1 MTSWSYA
8 LYALEE
14 ECKCQRQL
22 FNRSS
27 SALLMSYFMAIGM
40 EIYNTAINSGVTQLA
55 GGFSALSYEV
65 ILDALKEA
73 SYMGIIVFIISEL
86 FGNKIGAGFM
96 VRHTAQDDPPYFR
109 QLMRQAGTVAFMC
122 PAMSLTASIL
132 FNVILAQ
139 RSFIDLPVI
148 WIGTVLKN
156 FPMAFFWNVFAAA
169 PLARAVYDA
178 LFQRRSRKVE
188 GASR

>member
-1 MTSWSYA
+1 MPKTTV
-8 LYALEE
+8 
-14 ECKCQRQL
+14 QQII
-22 FNRSS
+22 FG
-27 SALLMSYFMAIGM
+27 LLMSYFM
-40 EIYNTAINSGVTQLA
+40 AINSGVTQLA

-156 FPMAFFWNVFAAA
+156 FPMAFFWNMFAAA
-169 PLARAVYDA
+169 PLTRMVFRA

>member
-1 MTSWSYA
+1 MPKTTV
-8 LYALEE
+8 
-14 ECKCQRQL
+14 QQII
-22 FNRSS
+22 FG
-27 SALLMSYFMAIGM
+27 LLMSYFMAIGM
-40 EIYNTAINSGVTQLA
+40 EIYNTAINSGAPTSWRA
-55 GGFSALSYEV
+55 DSAPSLTRSS
-65 ILDALKEA
+65 LDALKEA
-73 SYMGIIVFIISEL
+73 SYMGIIVFIISVP

-148 WIGTVLKN
+148 WIGTMLKN
-156 FPMAFFWNVFAAA
+156 FPMAFFWNMFAAA
-169 PLARAVYDA
+169 PLTRMVFRA

>member
-1 MTSWSYA
+1 MPKTTV
-8 LYALEE
+8 
-14 ECKCQRQL
+14 QQII
-22 FNRSS
+22 FG
-27 SALLMSYFMAIGM
+27 LLMSYFMAIGM
-40 EIYNTAINSGVTQLA
+40 EIYNTAINSGATQLA

-65 ILDALKEA
+65 ILDALKET

-86 FGNKIGAGFM
+86 FGNRIGAGFM
-96 VRHTAQDDPPYFR
+96 MRHTAQDDPPYFR

-122 PAMSLTASIL
+122 PAMSLAASIL
-132 FNVILAQ
+132 FNVIFAQ
-139 RSFIDLPVI
+139 RSFIGLPVI

-156 FPMAFFWNVFAAA
+156 FPMAFFWNMFAAA
-169 PLARAVYDA
+169 PLTRMVFRA

>member
-1 MTSWSYA
+1 MPKTTV
-8 LYALEE
+8 
-14 ECKCQRQL
+14 QQII
-22 FNRSS
+22 FG
-27 SALLMSYFMAIGM
+27 LLMSYFMAIGM

-55 GGFSALSYEV
+55 GEFSNLSYEV

-122 PAMSLTASIL
+122 PAMSLAASIL

-156 FPMAFFWNVFAAA
+156 FPMAFFWNMFAAA

>member
-1 MTSWSYA
+1 MPKTTV
-8 LYALEE
+8 
-14 ECKCQRQL
+14 QQII
-22 FNRSS
+22 FG
-27 SALLMSYFMAIGM
+27 LLMSYFMAIGM
-40 EIYNTAINSGVTQLA
+40 EIYNTAINSGATQLA

-65 ILDALKEA
+65 ILDALKET

-86 FGNKIGAGFM
+86 FGNRIGTGFM
-96 VRHTAQDDPPYFR
+96 MRHTAQDDPPYFR

-122 PAMSLTASIL
+122 PAMSLAASIL
-132 FNVILAQ
+132 FNVIFAQ

-156 FPMAFFWNVFAAA
+156 FPMAFFWNMFAAA

>member
-1 MTSWSYA
+1 M
-8 LYALEE
+8 
-14 ECKCQRQL
+14 CIRD
-22 FNRSS
+22 R
-27 SALLMSYFMAIGM
+27 
-40 EIYNTAINSGVTQLA
+40 
-55 GGFSALSYEV
+55 
-65 ILDALKEA
+65 
-73 SYMGIIVFIISEL
+73 
-86 FGNKIGAGFM
+86 
-96 VRHTAQDDPPYFR
+96 
-109 QLMRQAGTVAFMC
+109 MRQAGTVAFMC
-122 PAMSLTASIL
+122 PAMSLAASIL

>member
-1 MTSWSYA
+1 MPKTTV
-8 LYALEE
+8 
-14 ECKCQRQL
+14 QQII
-22 FNRSS
+22 FG
-27 SALLMSYFMAIGM
+27 LLMSYFMAIGM

-122 PAMSLTASIL
+122 PAMSLTA
-132 FNVILAQ
+132 F
-139 RSFIDLPVI
+139 
-148 WIGTVLKN
+148 TVLKN

-178 LFQRRSRKVE
+178 LFQRRSRKVK

>member
-1 MTSWSYA
+1 MPKTTV
-8 LYALEE
+8 
-14 ECKCQRQL
+14 QQII
-22 FNRSS
+22 FG
-27 SALLMSYFMAIGM
+27 LLMSYFMAIGM
-40 EIYNTAINSGVTQLA
+40 EIYNTGINSGVTQLA

-156 FPMAFFWNVFAAA
+156 FPMAFFWNMFAAA

>member
-1 MTSWSYA
+1 MPKTTV
-8 LYALEE
+8 
-14 ECKCQRQL
+14 QQII
-22 FNRSS
+22 FG
-27 SALLMSYFMAIGM
+27 LLMSYFMAIGM

-86 FGNKIGAGFM
+86 FGNRIGAGFM
-96 VRHTAQDDPPYFR
+96 MRHTAQDDPPYFR
-109 QLMRQAGTVAFMC
+109 QLMRTVAFMC
-122 PAMSLTASIL
+122 PAMSLAASIL

-148 WIGTVLKN
+148 WIGTMLKN
-156 FPMAFFWNVFAAA
+156 SRWHFSGTCSRPRRLPARYTMRCFSGAAGRSKA
-169 PLARAVYDA
+169 PADRPGCARSPHTA
-178 LFQRRSRKVE
+178 RK
-188 GASR
+188 R